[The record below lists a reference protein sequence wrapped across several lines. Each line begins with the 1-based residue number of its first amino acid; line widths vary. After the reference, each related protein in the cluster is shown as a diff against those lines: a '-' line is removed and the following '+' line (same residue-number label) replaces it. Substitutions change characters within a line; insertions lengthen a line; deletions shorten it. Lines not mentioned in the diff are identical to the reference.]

1 MPEETTFKDMIEDIY
16 KKPYDQVP
24 KEEIKR
30 QAREV
35 FCFGF
40 SKEDLRF
47 INLNFPNDYNDND
60 NDDNDCGLY
69 AKNNYDELIF
79 KNLQ

>member
-1 MPEETTFKDMIEDIY
+1 VPKEITFKDMIEDIY
-16 KKPYDQVP
+16 KKPYDQIP

-40 SKEDLRF
+40 SKEDLS
-47 INLNFPNDYNDND
+47 
-60 NDDNDCGLY
+60 DDGSDLETLKDIMSN
-69 AKNNYDELIF
+69 
-79 KNLQ
+79 

>member
-1 MPEETTFKDMIEDIY
+1 VPKETTFKDMIEDIY

-40 SKEDLRF
+40 SKEDLS
-47 INLNFPNDYNDND
+47 
-60 NDDNDCGLY
+60 DDGSDLE
-69 AKNNYDELIF
+69 KIKDIMSS
-79 KNLQ
+79 

>member
-40 SKEDLRF
+40 SKEDLS
-47 INLNFPNDYNDND
+47 
-60 NDDNDCGLY
+60 DDGSDLETLKDIMSN
-69 AKNNYDELIF
+69 
-79 KNLQ
+79 

>member
-1 MPEETTFKDMIEDIY
+1 MPKEITFKDMIEDIY

-40 SKEDLRF
+40 SKEDLS
-47 INLNFPNDYNDND
+47 
-60 NDDNDCGLY
+60 DDGSDLEKIKDIMG
-69 AKNNYDELIF
+69 I
-79 KNLQ
+79 

>member
-40 SKEDLRF
+40 SKEDLS
-47 INLNFPNDYNDND
+47 
-60 NDDNDCGLY
+60 DDGSDLETL
-69 AKNNYDELIF
+69 KDIMNN
-79 KNLQ
+79 

>member
-1 MPEETTFKDMIEDIY
+1 VPKEITFKDMIEDIY
-16 KKPYDQVP
+16 KKSYDQVP

-40 SKEDLRF
+40 SKEDLS
-47 INLNFPNDYNDND
+47 
-60 NDDNDCGLY
+60 DDGSDLEAIKDIMSN
-69 AKNNYDELIF
+69 
-79 KNLQ
+79 

>member
-1 MPEETTFKDMIEDIY
+1 MPKEITFKNMIEDIY

-40 SKEDLRF
+40 SKEDLS
-47 INLNFPNDYNDND
+47 
-60 NDDNDCGLY
+60 DDGSDLETLKDIMSN
-69 AKNNYDELIF
+69 
-79 KNLQ
+79 

>member
-1 MPEETTFKDMIEDIY
+1 MPKETTFKDMIEDIY

-40 SKEDLRF
+40 SKEDLS
-47 INLNFPNDYNDND
+47 
-60 NDDNDCGLY
+60 DDGSDLETL
-69 AKNNYDELIF
+69 KDIMNN
-79 KNLQ
+79 

>member
-1 MPEETTFKDMIEDIY
+1 VPKEITFKDMIEDIY

-40 SKEDLRF
+40 SKEDLS
-47 INLNFPNDYNDND
+47 
-60 NDDNDCGLY
+60 DDGSDLETIKDIMSN
-69 AKNNYDELIF
+69 
-79 KNLQ
+79 

>member
-1 MPEETTFKDMIEDIY
+1 MPKETTFKDMIEDIY

-35 FCFGF
+35 FCLGF
-40 SKEDLRF
+40 SKEDLS
-47 INLNFPNDYNDND
+47 
-60 NDDNDCGLY
+60 DDGSDLETLKDIMSN
-69 AKNNYDELIF
+69 
-79 KNLQ
+79 

>member
-1 MPEETTFKDMIEDIY
+1 VPKEITFKDMIEDIY

-40 SKEDLRF
+40 SKEDLS
-47 INLNFPNDYNDND
+47 
-60 NDDNDCGLY
+60 DDGSDLETLKDIMSN
-69 AKNNYDELIF
+69 
-79 KNLQ
+79 

>member
-30 QAREV
+30 QAREI

-40 SKEDLRF
+40 SKEDLS
-47 INLNFPNDYNDND
+47 
-60 NDDNDCGLY
+60 DDGSDLETLKDIMSN
-69 AKNNYDELIF
+69 
-79 KNLQ
+79 

>member
-1 MPEETTFKDMIEDIY
+1 VPKEITFKDMIEDVY

-40 SKEDLRF
+40 SKEDLS
-47 INLNFPNDYNDND
+47 
-60 NDDNDCGLY
+60 DDGSDLETLKDIMSN
-69 AKNNYDELIF
+69 
-79 KNLQ
+79 

>member
-1 MPEETTFKDMIEDIY
+1 MPKEITFKDMIEDIY
-16 KKPYDQVP
+16 KKPYDEVP

-40 SKEDLRF
+40 SKEDLS
-47 INLNFPNDYNDND
+47 
-60 NDDNDCGLY
+60 DDGSDLETLKDIMSN
-69 AKNNYDELIF
+69 
-79 KNLQ
+79 

>member
-1 MPEETTFKDMIEDIY
+1 MTENITFKDMIEEIY

-30 QAREV
+30 HAREV

-40 SKEDLRF
+40 SKEDLS
-47 INLNFPNDYNDND
+47 
-60 NDDNDCGLY
+60 DDGSDLETLM
-69 AKNNYDELIF
+69 DIMST
-79 KNLQ
+79 

>member
-1 MPEETTFKDMIEDIY
+1 MPKETTFKDMIEDIY

-40 SKEDLRF
+40 SKEDLS
-47 INLNFPNDYNDND
+47 
-60 NDDNDCGLY
+60 DDGSDLETLKDIMSN
-69 AKNNYDELIF
+69 
-79 KNLQ
+79 

>member
-1 MPEETTFKDMIEDIY
+1 MIYKIIHKYSLIIYTIKDIY
-16 KKPYDQVP
+16 NKPYDQVP

-40 SKEDLRF
+40 SKEVFLFCNIFLRF
-47 INLNFPNDYNDND
+47 F
-60 NDDNDCGLY
+60 
-69 AKNNYDELIF
+69 
-79 KNLQ
+79 

>member
-1 MPEETTFKDMIEDIY
+1 MPKEITFKDMIEDVY

-40 SKEDLRF
+40 SKEDLS
-47 INLNFPNDYNDND
+47 
-60 NDDNDCGLY
+60 DDGSDLETIKDIMSN
-69 AKNNYDELIF
+69 
-79 KNLQ
+79 

>member
-1 MPEETTFKDMIEDIY
+1 MSKEITFKDMIEDIY

-40 SKEDLRF
+40 SKE
-47 INLNFPNDYNDND
+47 
-60 NDDNDCGLY
+60 
-69 AKNNYDELIF
+69 
-79 KNLQ
+79 

>member
-1 MPEETTFKDMIEDIY
+1 VPKEITFKDMIEDIY
-16 KKPYDQVP
+16 KKPYDQVS

-40 SKEDLRF
+40 SKEDLS
-47 INLNFPNDYNDND
+47 
-60 NDDNDCGLY
+60 DDGSDLETLKDIMSN
-69 AKNNYDELIF
+69 
-79 KNLQ
+79 

>member
-40 SKEDLRF
+40 SKEDLS
-47 INLNFPNDYNDND
+47 
-60 NDDNDCGLY
+60 DDGSDLEAIKDIMSN
-69 AKNNYDELIF
+69 
-79 KNLQ
+79 

>member
-1 MPEETTFKDMIEDIY
+1 MPKEITFKDMIEDMY
-16 KKPYDQVP
+16 KKPYDQIP

-40 SKEDLRF
+40 SKEDLS
-47 INLNFPNDYNDND
+47 
-60 NDDNDCGLY
+60 DDGSDLETLKDM
-69 AKNNYDELIF
+69 AS
-79 KNLQ
+79 

>member
-1 MPEETTFKDMIEDIY
+1 MPKEITFKDMIEDIY

-40 SKEDLRF
+40 SKEDLS
-47 INLNFPNDYNDND
+47 
-60 NDDNDCGLY
+60 DDGSDLETIKDIMSN
-69 AKNNYDELIF
+69 
-79 KNLQ
+79 

>member
-1 MPEETTFKDMIEDIY
+1 VPKETTFKDMIEDIY

-40 SKEDLRF
+40 SKEDLS
-47 INLNFPNDYNDND
+47 
-60 NDDNDCGLY
+60 DDGSDLETIKDIMSN
-69 AKNNYDELIF
+69 
-79 KNLQ
+79 

>member
-1 MPEETTFKDMIEDIY
+1 MPKETTFKDMIEDIY
-16 KKPYDQVP
+16 KKPYDEVP

-40 SKEDLRF
+40 SKEDLS
-47 INLNFPNDYNDND
+47 
-60 NDDNDCGLY
+60 DDGSDLETLKDIMSN
-69 AKNNYDELIF
+69 
-79 KNLQ
+79 

>member
-1 MPEETTFKDMIEDIY
+1 VPKEITFKDMIEDVY

-40 SKEDLRF
+40 SKEDLS
-47 INLNFPNDYNDND
+47 
-60 NDDNDCGLY
+60 DDGSDLETIKDIMSN
-69 AKNNYDELIF
+69 
-79 KNLQ
+79 

>member
-1 MPEETTFKDMIEDIY
+1 MPKETTFKDMIEDIY

-40 SKEDLRF
+40 SKEDLS
-47 INLNFPNDYNDND
+47 
-60 NDDNDCGLY
+60 DDGSDLE
-69 AKNNYDELIF
+69 AIKDILSS
-79 KNLQ
+79 

>member
-16 KKPYDQVP
+16 KKPFDQVP
-24 KEEIKR
+24 KEDIKR

-40 SKEDLRF
+40 FKEDLS
-47 INLNFPNDYNDND
+47 
-60 NDDNDCGLY
+60 DDGSDLETLKDIMSN
-69 AKNNYDELIF
+69 
-79 KNLQ
+79 

>member
-1 MPEETTFKDMIEDIY
+1 MPKETTFKDMIEDIY

-40 SKEDLRF
+40 SKEDLS
-47 INLNFPNDYNDND
+47 
-60 NDDNDCGLY
+60 DDGSDLETIKDIMSN
-69 AKNNYDELIF
+69 
-79 KNLQ
+79 

>member
-1 MPEETTFKDMIEDIY
+1 MPKEITFKDMIEDIY

-40 SKEDLRF
+40 SKEDLS
-47 INLNFPNDYNDND
+47 
-60 NDDNDCGLY
+60 DDGSDLE
-69 AKNNYDELIF
+69 AIKDILSS
-79 KNLQ
+79 

>member
-1 MPEETTFKDMIEDIY
+1 MPKEITFKDMIEDIY
-16 KKPYDQVP
+16 KKSYDQVP

-40 SKEDLRF
+40 SKEDLS
-47 INLNFPNDYNDND
+47 
-60 NDDNDCGLY
+60 DDGSDLEAIKDIMSN
-69 AKNNYDELIF
+69 
-79 KNLQ
+79 